1 MNLPNRQSLIE
12 EASQLTELNDF
23 GNTWF
28 FDHIDHLIAAL
39 NTEARLTTEGSYG
52 AQAMI
57 VGALSNRLRHIA
69 LIKAHPEILEED
81 VQVAVM
87 VTGLP
92 RTGSTMLHRML
103 ASSKGMTGVRW
114 YEAQNYAPFPG
125 EIRADA
131 SQRLNAARNILDF
144 MLGKLPELMS
154 IHPMSIDQPDEEVI
168 ILGQLFSSTM
178 AEASYYVPSYA
189 RWLALQDPTPGY
201 QDLHQILQS
210 LQWQDPSRE
219 GKAWVLK
226 TPGHLVA
233 LDTAMAIF
241 NTAKIVMTH
250 RDPIAVIPS
259 YCSMEASLY
268 KLASDTI
275 SHKMIGEYWP
285 DRLHAWLEQF
295 MMARAGN
302 DKNRFIDVL
311 YEDQLQHPEKE
322 AARVLELA
330 GIPIGDAFHNE
341 IQDWIET
348 NLREHRAP
356 HRYDLADFG
365 LEKKALSQQFDSY
378 SSRYLRR

>member
-1 MNLPNRQSLIE
+1 MKLPNRQSLIE

-57 VGALSNRLRHIA
+57 VGALSNRLRHIN

-81 VQVAVM
+81 VQVAVI

-103 ASSKGMTGVRW
+103 ASSRGMTGVRW
-114 YEAQNYAPFPG
+114 HEAQNYAPFPG
-125 EIRADA
+125 ETRADA

-189 RWLALQDPTPGY
+189 RWLALQDPKPGY

-210 LQWQDPSRE
+210 LQWQDPSRQ

-226 TPGHLVA
+226 TPGHLIA

-285 DRLHAWLEQF
+285 GRLHGWLDQF
-295 MMARAGN
+295 MLARAGN

-330 GIPIGDAFHNE
+330 GIPIGDDFHNE
-341 IQDWIET
+341 IKDWIET

-365 LEKKALSQQFDSY
+365 LEKRALSQQFANY
-378 SSRYLRR
+378 SSRYLRQ